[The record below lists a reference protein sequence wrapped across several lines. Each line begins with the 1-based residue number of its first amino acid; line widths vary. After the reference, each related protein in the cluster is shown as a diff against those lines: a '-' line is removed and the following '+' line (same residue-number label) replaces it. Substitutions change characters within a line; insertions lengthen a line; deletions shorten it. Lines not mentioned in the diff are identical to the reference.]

1 MSNWK
6 DKVVITCAITG
17 ALANRKQAEGIPYRP
32 EEYGEEAKR
41 AYDAGAA
48 VVHVHAREEDG
59 TPSMRPEMY
68 RRERDEIRKRSP
80 IILNFST
87 GAIGIPPEQRIAH
100 IRELQPD
107 IGALNMGSVNYLKYS
122 ENRKSFVWD
131 FTFQNN
137 MNEVTF
143 FLTEMNKAGVKPE
156 CECFDTGHVVNSHHL
171 IHMGI
176 LKAPPDYSLIL
187 GSGGIA
193 PEPEDLMHIVRKL
206 PPGATW
212 KTIPVS
218 HATWRLTAQAIVMG
232 GNIRVGFED
241 NFYLPNG
248 NKARSNGELV
258 EAAAN
263 LARVIGREVASVDEA
278 RQILGL
284 PARSASSAASAA

>member
-1 MSNWK
+1 
-6 DKVVITCAITG
+6 
-17 ALANRKQAEGIPYRP
+17 
-32 EEYGEEAKR
+32 
-41 AYDAGAA
+41 
-48 VVHVHAREEDG
+48 
-59 TPSMRPEMY
+59 
-68 RRERDEIRKRSP
+68 
-80 IILNFST
+80 
-87 GAIGIPPEQRIAH
+87 
-100 IRELQPD
+100 
-107 IGALNMGSVNYLKYS
+107 
-122 ENRKSFVWD
+122 
-131 FTFQNN
+131 
-137 MNEVTF
+137 
-143 FLTEMNKAGVKPE
+143 
-156 CECFDTGHVVNSHHL
+156 
-171 IHMGI
+171 MGI